1 MMMID
6 IDVDNEYEGDVNG
19 DGKTNYKGIE
29 DDVNENNEA
38 GVEGDVGFC

>member
-6 IDVDNEYEGDVNG
+6 IDVDDEYEGDDDG

-38 GVEGDVGFC
+38 GG